1 LPGPLKLSLIMRRL
15 RRPLRAGSARPKGNA
30 DPPLRSADEGLTP
43 GAPMERTSYSLSRE
57 LGTRAAF
64 RK

>member
-1 LPGPLKLSLIMRRL
+1 MALLPGPLKLSLIMRRL

-43 GAPMERTSYSLSRE
+43 DASMERTS
-57 LGTRAAF
+57 
-64 RK
+64 